1 MLKILALFWILNCC
15 TFGMD
20 YFVLKKEYN
29 FSTQNVYA
37 KDLFKE
43 IPNNFL
49 VLTIPNSSNT
59 YQAKSSQIIEIF
71 EKEGISVGAESP
83 IITLK
88 REFSGEQTGI
98 KNYILAEFL
107 REYRK
112 NNIQV
117 EAIHLE
123 QVTPLYFKEDA
134 IKSIDFHPK
143 LLKRNE
149 GSFDVIV
156 QEQTGAQM
164 RNRKVYFRYKIDA
177 KLQVIQT
184 TSPINGRQ
192 SVDFNNAQVAWI
204 PFVRISSPLM
214 QENEMGK
221 VAVRSYT
228 PKDVVVTRERLIA
241 KRVVKRGDKIIVSV
255 VENGVLLEFA
265 LEAQKDGAVG
275 DVIKAR
281 AISTEKIRNKKVY
294 DVEVLEEGKGRL
306 L

>member
-15 TFGMD
+15 AFGID

-83 IITLK
+83 IITFK